1 MRRLTGALA
10 LRVGARGI
18 AAAFQAV
25 TLILMARELGP
36 ADFGV
41 FGQAQSIGIF
51 GAAIFSFGLSTRSLR
66 LAVDDDPERIVS
78 GMFVLRFVTAATVSV
93 LIAGVFYAMD
103 PAAAGILLAVAVVL
117 FADMMNDLMQ
127 GVLSGLERQ
136 KLASVLLIA
145 HRLLPF
151 SAVLFKPFPDM
162 NILAQFVF
170 GCGLAAIAPIVYT
183 VVFWAKPVSLR
194 ALTRGSSGFW
204 LSTIAGPV
212 SQFDTTIVRLT
223 SSVTSVGYY
232 AAAARVGAPLNLI
245 SSSLV
250 NIVVPAM
257 TREPDAA
264 IRIQMF
270 VRLRRLGIIF
280 AGFII
285 VSSPMVAELV
295 VRLLG
300 EQYRPGWPVFC
311 GMIIAAAF
319 SGISQMYQAYFFAIN
334 LPRIAAVSIALG
346 TVIGLAV
353 LGFGSA
359 LWGVAGLAA
368 GPVAMQLAILVLFG
382 VSFSKQKIRAL
393 ESNHE
398 REMMTVEESADDS
411 KEGSL
416 KN

>member
-18 AAAFQAV
+18 AAGFQAV

-41 FGQAQSIGIF
+41 FGQAQSIGII
-51 GAAIFSFGLSTRSLR
+51 GAAIFSFGLSTRALR
-66 LAVDDDPERIVS
+66 LSVDDDPDRIVS

-93 LIAGVFYAMD
+93 LITGVFYALD
-103 PAAAGILLAVAVVL
+103 PATAAILLAVAMVL

-136 KLASVLLIA
+136 KLASILLIA

-151 SAVLFKPFPDM
+151 SAVVFKPFSDM
-162 NILAQFVF
+162 NILAQFVL
-170 GCGLAAIAPIVYT
+170 GCGLAAIVPIIYT
-183 VVFWAKPVSLR
+183 VLFWAKPVSLK
-194 ALTRGSSGFW
+194 ALARGSWGFW
-204 LSTIAGPV
+204 LSTIAGPI

-245 SSSLV
+245 SSSLA

-257 TREPDAA
+257 TREPDSA
-264 IRIQMF
+264 IRMHMF
-270 VRLRRLGIIF
+270 VRLRRVGIII

-285 VSSPMVAELV
+285 VSSPIVAELI

-300 EQYRPGWPVFC
+300 ELYRPGWPVFC

-319 SGISQMYQAYFFAIN
+319 SGINQIYQAYFFAMN
-334 LPRIAAVSIALG
+334 LPRIAAMSVGLG
-346 TVIGLAV
+346 TVLGLAV

-359 LWGVAGLAA
+359 LWGIGGLSI
-368 GPVAMQLAILVLFG
+368 GPVAIQLAILVLFG
-382 VSFSKQKIRAL
+382 VSFNRHIRAL
-393 ESNHE
+393 EPSPEAEMLTIE
-398 REMMTVEESADDS
+398 RDCKQVNRGLA
-411 KEGSL
+411 
-416 KN
+416 